1 MNIISFFGS
10 SLKCMGNLI
19 QDLIDTRHQKME
31 EVKTDHYER
40 YGTVSVGIGFD
51 VAMACGVV

>member
-1 MNIISFFGS
+1 
-10 SLKCMGNLI
+10 MGNLI